1 MENIDEVLCRV
12 AEDRESVSWDW
23 SKRCEQ
29 YVGTWM
35 PADHLYFLHGS
46 EDVKQDHYVTIA
58 RSNAYGLQNDVDGV
72 VCPSIDTPEG
82 MDAKRLANTYA
93 HGRNVTCEVISN
105 FGAAWRGDC
114 KLKSNNGNTLSQTLI
129 DSGLCKS
136 GKIIMDCGIV
146 QRLLG
151 WCE

>member
-1 MENIDEVLCRV
+1 MLRLFLFTAVSFVIANISFSDHGIKAINGHTMELD
-12 AEDRESVSWDW
+12 
-23 SKRCEQ
+23 
-29 YVGTWM
+29 G
-35 PADHLYFLHGS
+35 
-46 EDVKQDHYVTIA
+46 DVMIVQ
-58 RSNAYGLQNDVDGV
+58 GV
-72 VCPSIDTPEG
+72 ICPTIDTPEG

-114 KLKSNNGNTLSQTLI
+114 QLKSNNGNTLSQTLI

-136 GKIIMDCGIV
+136 GKITMDCGIV

-151 WCE
+151 WCD

>member
-1 MENIDEVLCRV
+1 MLRLLLLTTVAFVLANTSFADQGMKAINGHTMELD
-12 AEDRESVSWDW
+12 
-23 SKRCEQ
+23 
-29 YVGTWM
+29 G
-35 PADHLYFLHGS
+35 
-46 EDVKQDHYVTIA
+46 DVMIVQ
-58 RSNAYGLQNDVDGV
+58 GV
-72 VCPSIDTPEG
+72 ICPSIDTPEG

-136 GKIIMDCGIV
+136 GKITMDCGIV

-151 WCE
+151 WCA

>member
-1 MENIDEVLCRV
+1 MLRLLLLTTVAFVL
-12 AEDRESVSWDW
+12 ANTSF
-23 SKRCEQ
+23 
-29 YVGTWM
+29 
-35 PADHLYFLHGS
+35 ADHGMKAANGHTMELDG
-46 EDVKQDHYVTIA
+46 DVMIVQ
-58 RSNAYGLQNDVDGV
+58 GV
-72 VCPSIDTPEG
+72 ICPSIDTPEG

-136 GKIIMDCGIV
+136 GKITMDCGIV
-146 QRLLG
+146 KRLLG
-151 WCE
+151 WCD

>member
-1 MENIDEVLCRV
+1 MAMAFVL
-12 AEDRESVSWDW
+12 ANTSF
-23 SKRCEQ
+23 
-29 YVGTWM
+29 
-35 PADHLYFLHGS
+35 ADHGIKAINGHTMELDG
-46 EDVKQDHYVTIA
+46 DVMIVE
-58 RSNAYGLQNDVDGV
+58 GV

-93 HGRNVTCEVISN
+93 HGKDVTCEVISN

-114 KLKSNNGNTLSQTLI
+114 KLKSNNGNNLSQTLI

-136 GKIIMDCGIV
+136 GKITMDCGIV
-146 QRLLG
+146 QRFLG

>member
-1 MENIDEVLCRV
+1 MLRQLLFIAMAFVLATTRF
-12 AEDRESVSWDW
+12 
-23 SKRCEQ
+23 
-29 YVGTWM
+29 
-35 PADHLYFLHGS
+35 ADHGIKAINGHTMELDG
-46 EDVKQDHYVTIA
+46 DVMIVE
-58 RSNAYGLQNDVDGV
+58 GV

-93 HGRNVTCEVISN
+93 HGKNVTCEVISN

-114 KLKSNNGNTLSQTLI
+114 KLKSNKGNTLSQTLI

-136 GKIIMDCGIV
+136 GKITMDCGLV